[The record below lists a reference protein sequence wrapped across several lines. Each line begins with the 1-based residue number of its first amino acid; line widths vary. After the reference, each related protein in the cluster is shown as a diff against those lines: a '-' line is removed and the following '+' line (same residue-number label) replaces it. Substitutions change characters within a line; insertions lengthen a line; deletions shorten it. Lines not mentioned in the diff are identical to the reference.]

1 MPRDSTVASK
11 LRAAGV
17 ILLGKTTM
25 SQWAECRSKDAAKGW
40 SAYGGQGSAVY
51 YPMQDP
57 SGSSSGSGIAASI
70 GMALAALG
78 TEVWLP
84 HSHHL

>member
-1 MPRDSTVASK
+1 
-11 LRAAGV
+11 
-17 ILLGKTTM
+17 M

-51 YPMQDP
+51 HPMQDP

-78 TEVWLP
+78 TEVRLP
-84 HSHHL
+84 IYIIFDHDTNPGAKDGRQHYPTKLC